1 MTTEMTKGL
10 LPRLDSRSEYFDYL
24 EGYSVQRVEELREHR
39 SRQGLVKSYMVET
52 VRQDRAGIPDARLLF
67 RSLGWHMDPVDEGLY
82 RLRPLGQ
89 QGIWGL
95 LETPDSRYAII
106 HTLLPAQESDRWV
119 QSLIQASPWLD
130 RVWLSAPLFLELWN
144 FVSDVNNPSRYT
156 RITFEHESVYDIDG
170 VDAADAPAEDEDLD
184 LDDEASE
191 NEATG
196 VTASV
201 PEDDQPDRERR
212 SSKFTMVE
220 RISKVQ
226 QILQSLQR
234 TYRPLHS
241 ITQLRIPAPNHGGHE
256 FYFNGKVTDRSD
268 SFHSH
273 RQAVEYVLD
282 LYRQATERAEQAA
295 WFGLEATEEMH
306 PPHRTLDAAQDGL
319 RYRGAP
325 VVLRFSETL
334 TDAVFEQW
342 VDSIFRRKHNRFRL
356 WGNPISMGKRKVHV
370 YGVDRHVW
378 QPIDLELT
386 PTHVTALLPEGTCG
400 NTIHRL
406 VTNVQRFVDPAVQVW
421 IGDTPY
427 DAFLR
432 PVRTAA

>member
-1 MTTEMTKGL
+1 MTTEISKGL
-10 LPRLDSRSEYFDYL
+10 LPHLGTRSEYFDYL
-24 EGYSVQRVEELREHR
+24 EGYSVQRAEELQEHR
-39 SRQGLVKSYMVET
+39 TRQGLVKSYMLET
-52 VRQDRAGIPDARLLF
+52 VGRDQAGMPDSHLLF
-67 RSLGWHMDPVDEGLY
+67 RDLGWHIDPVDESLY
-82 RLRPLGQ
+82 RLRPLNQ
-89 QGIWGL
+89 QGVWGL
-95 LETPDSRYAII
+95 LETPDPRYAVI
-106 HTLLPAQESDRWV
+106 HTLFAAQESDRWV

-130 RVWLSAPLFLELWN
+130 RVWLSAPLFLELWK
-144 FVSDVNNPSRYT
+144 FVSAVNNPSRYT
-156 RITFEHESVYDIDG
+156 RITFEHESVYDIDA
-170 VDAADAPAEDEDLD
+170 VDAVDAPAEDGDLD
-184 LDDEASE
+184 LDDEPGDS
-191 NEATG
+191 EATG
-196 VTASV
+196 MSTNI
-201 PEDDQPDRERR
+201 PEGDQPARERR

-226 QILQSLQR
+226 QILQTLQR

-256 FYFNGKVTDRSD
+256 FYFDGKVTDRSD

-273 RQAVEYVLD
+273 RQAVEYVLE

-295 WFGLEATEEMH
+295 WFGLESTERAH
-306 PPHRTLDAAQDGL
+306 PHALDAPQDGF
-319 RYRGAP
+319 RFHGAP
-325 VVLRFSETL
+325 VVLRFSEPL

-356 WGNPISMGKRKVHV
+356 WGNPISMGRRKVHV

-386 PTHVTALLPEGTCG
+386 PTHVTALLPQGTCG

-406 VTNVQRFVDPAVQVW
+406 VTNIQRFVDPAVQVW
-421 IGDTPY
+421 IGETPY
-427 DAFLR
+427 DAFMR